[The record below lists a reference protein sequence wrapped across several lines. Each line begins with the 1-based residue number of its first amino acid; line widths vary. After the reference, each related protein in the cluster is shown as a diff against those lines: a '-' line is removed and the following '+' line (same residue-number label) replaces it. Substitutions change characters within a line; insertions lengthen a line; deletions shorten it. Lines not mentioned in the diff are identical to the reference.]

1 MPTFNEEMRLDPAEV
16 YLVIISAMDQL
27 SMQPW
32 SGPVDLSS
40 SSLILSP
47 GQRVA
52 LTTFGE
58 SQQLQPGHIILALYH
73 IVLRMYNQRP
83 GFYKLGCVVSLQEQK
98 ITTIYI
104 FQGRGSL
111 SHHCT
116 LAKPEGTER
125 AVSLVGSI
133 DSLTENSGVV
143 VDPKDALFRIAW
155 TVDGRSIPIQ
165 EIFSAAV
172 DGIVTAAPHG
182 YTNLCSHATGVS
194 FSGNVAFHI
203 GQYSDHNLHCG
214 QTSRAFGLLV
224 QKVVKD
230 QRIFQEMDFTLEY
243 DGVKIG
249 EGYILK
255 MSSVEGH
262 SNSTEGI
269 ATSRR
274 CRI

>member
-1 MPTFNEEMRLDPAEV
+1 MPTFNEETRLDPAEV

-73 IVLRMYNQRP
+73 IVLRMYDQRP
-83 GFYKLGCVVSLQEQK
+83 GFYKLSCVVSLREQN
-98 ITTIYI
+98 IATIYM
-104 FQGRGSL
+104 FQGRNN
-111 SHHCT
+111 HFT

-133 DSLTENSGVV
+133 DSLTEKSGVV
-143 VDPKDALFRIAW
+143 IDPKDGLFRIAW

-165 EIFSAAV
+165 DIFSAAV
-172 DGIVTAAPHG
+172 DGIATAAPDG

-214 QTSRAFGLLV
+214 QISRAFGLLV
-224 QKVVKD
+224 QLVVKD
-230 QRIFQEMDFTLEY
+230 QRRFQEMDFTLDY

-249 EGYILK
+249 EGYMLK
-255 MSSVEGH
+255 LSSVEGH

-269 ATSRR
+269 VTS
-274 CRI
+274 

>member
-1 MPTFNEEMRLDPAEV
+1 MPTFNEETRLDPAEV

-40 SSLILSP
+40 SSVILSP

-52 LTTFGE
+52 LTTFCE

-83 GFYKLGCVVSLQEQK
+83 GFYKLSCVVSLREQK
-98 ITTIYI
+98 IATIYMV
-104 FQGRGSL
+104 QGRG

-116 LAKPEGTER
+116 LAKPEGIER

-155 TVDGRSIPIQ
+155 TVDGKSIPIQ
-165 EIFSAAV
+165 DIFSAAV
-172 DGIVTAAPHG
+172 DGIATAAQHG

-214 QTSRAFGLLV
+214 QISRAFGLLV
-224 QKVVKD
+224 QLVVKD
-230 QRIFQEMDFTLEY
+230 QRRFQEMDFTLDY

-249 EGYILK
+249 EGYMLK

-269 ATSRR
+269 VTS
-274 CRI
+274 